1 MKLFLG
7 ETMVIYAVCKIA
19 QDYFEEETLLELKKL
34 LPEYANGELA
44 AVCSWPDD
52 IKRLP
57 QWRWTSGLHFAD
69 TPDYKCN
76 YDCSSECSVFDH
88 VDASKRLLFPLSAT
102 LPVVEKRIAQGGI
115 RLAATLNRIFSVK
128 KKLSRA

>member
-1 MKLFLG
+1 M
-7 ETMVIYAVCKIA
+7 
-19 QDYFEEETLLELKKL
+19 KKL

-44 AVCSWPDD
+44 AVCSWPDE

-76 YDCSSECSVFDH
+76 YEYSSGFCFSFPSSFIHVFCFDYWH
-88 VDASKRLLFPLSAT
+88 KCYVSSFVL
-102 LPVVEKRIAQGGI
+102 
-115 RLAATLNRIFSVK
+115 SVK
-128 KKLSRA
+128 GTVLKTGV